1 MSAAAFESLCALA
14 REIALIESIEANLGW
29 DERTYM
35 PPAAGDYRAEQMTY
49 LTGVAHKKR
58 TSKRLGELL
67 TELAESDLAQDEH
80 SDAGATI
87 KQLKWQ
93 YEKRIKLPQLLV
105 EELTRESVLGQQA
118 WVKAR
123 QSNDFASFAPHLEK
137 LYHLKRQQAECLGS
151 KDNPYDALLDD
162 FEPDAKTSEVTKV
175 LADLR
180 AELVPLV
187 QAIMQSG
194 RRAPVEIVQRAYPAA
209 AQEAFAK
216 SAAAS
221 IGFDFTRGRLDVT
234 HHPFCT
240 SLGPH
245 DCRITT
251 RYDERFF
258 NTSFFGTL
266 HEAGHGIY
274 DQGLRIDQFGLPP
287 GTYVSLGIHES
298 QSRMWENLVGR
309 SRAFWQHFFPQLQG
323 AFPAAVGDVKP
334 DDFYWAINHVAPSL
348 IRVEADEATYNLHII
363 VRFELEQALLKQ
375 DLAVGDVPAA
385 WREKYQQYLGVEP
398 ATDADGCLQD
408 VHWSA
413 ALIGYFPTYSL
424 GNLYASQ
431 FFEQADRDLGGLAA
445 QFARGEFQ
453 PLKQWLNEK
462 IHHRGHCYSAA
473 KLVQL
478 VTGKPLSPA
487 PLMRHLRSKLGPLYG
502 L

>member
-49 LTGVAHKKR
+49 LTGLTHKKR

-67 TELAESDLAQDEH
+67 AELAGSDLAKDPH

-87 KQLKWQ
+87 KQLQRQ
-93 YEKRIKLPQLLV
+93 YDKRIKLPQALV

-137 LYHLKRQQAECLGS
+137 LYHLKRQQAECLGYQ
-151 KDNPYDALLDD
+151 DNPYDALLDD
-162 FEPDAKTSEVTKV
+162 FEPDAKTADVAKV
-175 LADLR
+175 LSDLR

-194 RRAPVEIVQRAYPAA
+194 RRAPVEIVQREYPAK

-216 SAAAS
+216 AAAAA

-240 SLGPH
+240 GLGPH

-274 DQGLRIDQFGLPP
+274 DQGLRTDQFGLPP
-287 GTYVSLGIHES
+287 
-298 QSRMWENLVGR
+298 
-309 SRAFWQHFFPQLQG
+309 
-323 AFPAAVGDVKP
+323 
-334 DDFYWAINHVAPSL
+334 
-348 IRVEADEATYNLHII
+348 
-363 VRFELEQALLKQ
+363 
-375 DLAVGDVPAA
+375 
-385 WREKYQQYLGVEP
+385 
-398 ATDADGCLQD
+398 
-408 VHWSA
+408 
-413 ALIGYFPTYSL
+413 
-424 GNLYASQ
+424 
-431 FFEQADRDLGGLAA
+431 
-445 QFARGEFQ
+445 
-453 PLKQWLNEK
+453 
-462 IHHRGHCYSAA
+462 
-473 KLVQL
+473 
-478 VTGKPLSPA
+478 
-487 PLMRHLRSKLGPLYG
+487 
-502 L
+502 